1 MKKTVSLVLLFIV
14 SFIVFV
20 LWQLPAQIAAQVAT
34 KWIPS
39 QVQFGS
45 LAGTVWQGQVTEVRF
60 QQLSLKNVRWDI
72 TPAALLRGH
81 LDFDLKV
88 GNPRNKEEIAG
99 HGNVTLDLFSG
110 TLMLEKSTLWFS
122 VDQVLGHV
130 TLPLPVDAKGR
141 VTLTI
146 DQFQTGAPYCTELNG
161 QIRSANID
169 VKGLNSW
176 FSIGELEGQLNCKS
190 GDIAVSVLPDNKLGL
205 QADATLSNNLQF
217 SVNGKVKP
225 DASLPKEVHD
235 AVKFL
240 GRADSDGYYP
250 VKL

>member
-1 MKKTVSLVLLFIV
+1 LKKTFSLVLLFVFALVI
-14 SFIVFV
+14 FV
-20 LWQLPAQIAAQVAT
+20 LWQLPTYVAAQFAA

-39 QVQFGS
+39 QVQLGS
-45 LAGTVWQGQVTEVRF
+45 LSGTIWQGQVSEVRY

-88 GNPRNKEEIAG
+88 GNPRDKDEIAG
-99 HGNVTLDLFSG
+99 LGNVTLDLLSG
-110 TLMLEKSTLWFS
+110 AMMLEKSTLWFS
-122 VDQVLGHV
+122 VDQALGHV

-146 DQFQTGAPYCTELNG
+146 DQFQTGTPYCTELNG

-240 GRADSDGYYP
+240 GRADSDGFYP